1 MALTRTAPPPHVD
14 LELAGAQHAGYAATL
29 RRIGLEVFELPS
41 DDLHPDS
48 VFVQDRACVLDG
60 RAIVSR
66 SAVASRSG
74 EEAPI
79 VDILRRSLPVA
90 ALQAPACLD
99 WGDVLA
105 AEGTLFVGMSE
116 RSNRTAVDQ
125 LRVMLAPRWTIE
137 AVALPS
143 DLLHLL
149 SGCAYLGDEALLAL
163 NSLDEFA
170 RAHGFRR
177 VPVPAHEALAAN
189 ALVLGEDVIV
199 PAGNPET
206 EASIA
211 RLGRRVHPV
220 PVSEFEKRDGGVT
233 CLSVLY

>member
-1 MALTRTAPPPHVD
+1 
-14 LELAGAQHAGYAATL
+14 
-29 RRIGLEVFELPS
+29 
-41 DDLHPDS
+41 
-48 VFVQDRACVLDG
+48 
-60 RAIVSR
+60 
-66 SAVASRSG
+66 
-74 EEAPI
+74 
-79 VDILRRSLPVA
+79 VA

-116 RSNRTAVDQ
+116 RSNRAAVDQ
-125 LRVMLAPRWTIE
+125 LRVMVAPRWRIE

-163 NSLDEFA
+163 DSLDDFA

-189 ALVLGEDVIV
+189 ALALGEDVIV